1 MAGGGE
7 ALGSGGGKPK
17 RGQKNSKRK
26 KKKRIGFKLDMT
38 PLVDIAFLLLTF
50 FMLTTTMTTPQT
62 MKMQVPPEID
72 TPVDVKQSELF
83 TILIRKDEKL
93 FWKAGN
99 DPAQPLQLG
108 ELQKLAKE
116 KNLEQP
122 NRLITLVAIDQSVAY
137 GNVIGVLDK
146 LNQAEVDITKEMKGE
161 KRERKFTVSNLTDE
175 QRKEI
180 EGL

>member
-17 RGQKNSKRK
+17 RGAQNSKRK

-62 MKMQVPPEID
+62 MKMQVPPED
-72 TPVDVKQSELF
+72 NTPVDVKESELF
-83 TILIRKDEKL
+83 TLMIRHDSKL
-93 FWKAGN
+93 FWKIGQ

-108 ELQKLAKE
+108 ELRKLAKE
-116 KNLEQP
+116 KNLEQK
-122 NRLITLVAIDQSVAY
+122 NKLIELVAIDSEVPY
-137 GNVIGVLDK
+137 GAVIGVLDV
-146 LNQAEVDITKEMKGE
+146 LNQAEFDITAEMKGE

-175 QRKEI
+175 QKKEI
-180 EGL
+180 DPL

>member
-17 RGQKNSKRK
+17 RGAQNSKRK

-62 MKMQVPPEID
+62 MRMQVPPESETPID
-72 TPVDVKQSELF
+72 VAASKLF
-83 TILIRKDEKL
+83 TLLIRQDGKL

-99 DPAQPLQLG
+99 DPVQPLAPG
-108 ELQKLAKE
+108 ELRKLAKD
-116 KNLEQP
+116 KNLEQK
-122 NRLITLVAIDQSVAY
+122 NELITLVAIDPEVPY
-137 GNVIGVLDK
+137 GAVIGVLDV
-146 LNQAEVDITKEMKGE
+146 LNQAEFDITTEMKGE
-161 KRERKFTVSNLTDE
+161 KRERKFTVSNLSDD
-175 QRKEI
+175 QKKEI
-180 EGL
+180 EAL